1 MVGARAAGGLTVSS
15 APLPTA
21 WPWARGRRA
30 EWVRSLPPSLPQ
42 CFGLGGCAGF
52 LQMEKTWKGLP
63 VKEAACAKS
72 GAVSVSGGFG
82 ERPVVFLWCWGV
94 PVG

>member
-1 MVGARAAGGLTVSS
+1 MIGARAAGGLTESS
-15 APLPTA
+15 APPPILPHGPGHVPGGQNGLA
-21 WPWARGRRA
+21 
-30 EWVRSLPPSLPQ
+30 PSLPR

-94 PVG
+94 LVG

>member
-1 MVGARAAGGLTVSS
+1 MIGARAAGGLTVSS
-15 APLPTA
+15 APPPRCMALG
-21 WPWARGRRA
+21 ARPAGRMG
-30 EWVRSLPPSLPQ
+30 ELPPSLPR